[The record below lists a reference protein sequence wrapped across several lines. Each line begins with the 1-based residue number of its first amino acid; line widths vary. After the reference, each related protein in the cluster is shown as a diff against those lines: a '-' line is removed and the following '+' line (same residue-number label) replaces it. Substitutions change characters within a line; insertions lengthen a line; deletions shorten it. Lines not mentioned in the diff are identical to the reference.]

1 MVWRN
6 RLYPALPC
14 GRQPGGA
21 PRMDRDGTIVLTMLV
36 RRARRL
42 SVETTT
48 N

>member
-1 MVWRN
+1 
-6 RLYPALPC
+6 
-14 GRQPGGA
+14 
-21 PRMDRDGTIVLTMLV
+21 MDRDGTIVLTMLV